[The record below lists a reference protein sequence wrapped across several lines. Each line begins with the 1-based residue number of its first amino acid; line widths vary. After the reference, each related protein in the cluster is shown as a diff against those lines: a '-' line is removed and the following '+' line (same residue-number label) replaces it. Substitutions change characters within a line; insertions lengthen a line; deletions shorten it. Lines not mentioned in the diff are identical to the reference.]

1 MLFTDSYFT
10 ITRSSTGLFKD
21 RGSKFIGYAF
31 PVTNEEEI
39 KAHLSDL
46 KKEHVGARH
55 WCYAW
60 RLGADKSA
68 WRTND
73 DGEPSNSAGKPIFS
87 QIQSKDLTNI
97 LIVVVRYFGGTLL
110 GVPGLINAYKSAAS
124 EALAQNEIEER
135 FIYHEYEI
143 VIDVNDMNAIMKI
156 CKDLGAQIVSQDY
169 VEHYTLRIRVKKALS
184 EQLEEKIKHIYNAKL
199 TYVKTI

>member
-1 MLFTDSYFT
+1 MLFTDSYYT
-10 ITRSSTGLFKD
+10 VTRASTGLFKD

-31 PVTNEEEI
+31 PVSNEEEI
-39 KAHLSDL
+39 KAHLADL

-73 DGEPSNSAGKPIFS
+73 DGEPSNSAGKPIYS
-87 QIQSKDLTNI
+87 QIQSKDLTNV
-97 LIVVVRYFGGTLL
+97 LVVVVRYFGGTLL
-110 GVPGLINAYKSAAS
+110 GIPGLINAYKNAAA
-124 EALAQNEIEER
+124 EAIAQNSIEER

-143 VIDVNDMNAIMKI
+143 VFTVNDMNAIMKL
-156 CKDLGAQIVSQDY
+156 CKDLDVLIASQDY
-169 VEHYTLRIRVKKALS
+169 EEGYTLRIRVKKSLS

-199 TYVKTI
+199 TYIKTI